1 MLIRNNKGDVGEMK
15 RSVTEDGTVI
25 NTNTLYNGRRPV
37 TQNISYPRQSRH
49 CSLNECDRLEDS
61 ALDDVKGSTAPSVR
75 LETDHPQ
82 DVVARPAGGNP
93 SC

>member
-1 MLIRNNKGDVGEMK
+1 MLIRNNNGDVGEMK
-15 RSVTEDGTVI
+15 RSVTQDGAVI
-25 NTNTLYNGRRPV
+25 NTNTLYNGRRP
-37 TQNISYPRQSRH
+37 IQSRH
-49 CSLNECDRLEDS
+49 CSLNECDKLEDS